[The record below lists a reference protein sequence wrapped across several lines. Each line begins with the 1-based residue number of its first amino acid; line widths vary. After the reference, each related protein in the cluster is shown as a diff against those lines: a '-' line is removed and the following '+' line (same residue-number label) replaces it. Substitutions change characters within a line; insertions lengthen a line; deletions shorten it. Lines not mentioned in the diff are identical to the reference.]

1 MIYVFLSHDVDW
13 GKAGPPASH
22 ILARKDRFDED
33 ILKKCQSENL
43 YYNFPEYMDVEEKFS
58 VRSTFFFRTYIKNSV
73 RSPPPYHVEEYEEEI
88 RSLLRGGWEIGLHL
102 DPSSFEHIGKIK
114 LEKKALERVAGIAI
128 NGNRVHY
135 TMHNDVLYA
144 NLQKLSFKYDSSA
157 KFNREKIVEEDF
169 GFFKR
174 GKLVVFPITI
184 MDALT
189 FTYFARDESE
199 VVTMVKHVVDKCK
212 NLQHEKRI
220 MTILWHD
227 CVLRMKMG
235 RLYPEVL
242 RYLTSLK
249 DIEFRRGIDL
259 FEMVEKGMIQ

>member
-1 MIYVFLSHDVDW
+1 
-13 GKAGPPASH
+13 
-22 ILARKDRFDED
+22 
-33 ILKKCQSENL
+33 
-43 YYNFPEYMDVEEKFS
+43 
-58 VRSTFFFRTYIKNSV
+58 
-73 RSPPPYHVEEYEEEI
+73 
-88 RSLLRGGWEIGLHL
+88 
-102 DPSSFEHIGKIK
+102 
-114 LEKKALERVAGIAI
+114 
-128 NGNRVHY
+128 
-135 TMHNDVLYA
+135 
-144 NLQKLSFKYDSSA
+144 
-157 KFNREKIVEEDF
+157 
-169 GFFKR
+169 
-174 GKLVVFPITI
+174 

-227 CVLRMKMG
+227 CVLRMKKG

-249 DIEFRRGIDL
+249 GIEFRRGIDL